1 MANVKKVKEIDITL
15 ISANKDQPRKYFDEE
30 SIKELSESIKSLGII
45 QPITVRQKGFNAYEV
60 VSGERR
66 LRASRLAGLS
76 KIPCIIV
83 SINSEE
89 NDLIALIEN
98 IQREN
103 LNFYEEALSY
113 KKIMSEYGMSQEELA
128 GRIGKK
134 QSTIS
139 NLVRLLNLDEEVL
152 QIIIENN
159 LTQRH
164 ARCLLSLPDSNMRLK
179 AAKEIAK
186 KDLNVK
192 NSELLVERL
201 KQEVVINSSKTNVKN
216 IFNYKI
222 YTNTI
227 KQAYKSIFN
236 TGLECDYKEKDFDD
250 RIEVVI
256 TIPKK

>member
-1 MANVKKVKEIDITL
+1 
-15 ISANKDQPRKYFDEE
+15 
-30 SIKELSESIKSLGII
+30 
-45 QPITVRQKGFNAYEV
+45 
-60 VSGERR
+60 
-66 LRASRLAGLS
+66 
-76 KIPCIIV
+76 
-83 SINSEE
+83 
-89 NDLIALIEN
+89 
-98 IQREN
+98 
-103 LNFYEEALSY
+103 
-113 KKIMSEYGMSQEELA
+113 MSEYGMSQEELA
-128 GRIGKK
+128 SRIGKK

-152 QIIIENN
+152 HIIIENN

-201 KQEVVINSSKTNVKN
+201 KQEIVINSSKTNVKN

>member
-1 MANVKKVKEIDITL
+1 MSDKNINEINIEL
-15 ISANKDQPRKYFDEE
+15 IKANKEQPRKFFDEE
-30 SIKELSESIKSLGII
+30 SINELAESIKSLGII
-45 QPITVRQKGFNAYEV
+45 QPITVREIEDGLYEV

-66 LRASRLAGLS
+66 LRAAKIAGLEN
-76 KIPCIIV
+76 IPCIIAN
-83 SINSEE
+83 INNEE

-98 IQREN
+98 IQRED

-113 KKIMSEYGMSQEELA
+113 KKIMSEYGISQEALSKK
-128 GRIGKK
+128 IGKK

-152 QIIIENN
+152 EIIIKNN

-164 ARCLLSLPDSNMRLK
+164 ARCLLSLPDRKMRVK
-179 AAKEIAK
+179 AAKEMAK

-201 KQEVVINSSKTNVKN
+201 KQEVIVNSSKTNVKN

-236 TGLECDYKEKDFDD
+236 TGLDCDYKEKDYDD

>member
-1 MANVKKVKEIDITL
+1 MANSKKIKEIDIL
-15 ISANKDQPRKYFDEE
+15 QIKANKEQPRKYFDEE
-30 SIKELSESIKSLGII
+30 SINELAESIKSLGLI
-45 QPITVRQKGFNAYEV
+45 QPITVRQIGFSSYEV

-66 LRASRLAGLS
+66 LRAAKVAGLK
-76 KIPCIIV
+76 KIPCIV
-83 SINSEE
+83 VLINNEE

-113 KKIMSEYGMSQEELA
+113 KKIMSEYGISQEELSKK
-128 GRIGKK
+128 IGKK

-152 QIIIENN
+152 EIIIKNN

-164 ARCLLSLPDSNMRLK
+164 ARCLLSLPDRKMRVK
-179 AAKEIAK
+179 AAKEMAK

-192 NSELLVERL
+192 NAEMLVARL
-201 KQEVVINSSKTNVKN
+201 KQEVIVNSSKTNVKN

-236 TGLECDYKEKDFDD
+236 TGLECDYKEKDYDD

>member
-1 MANVKKVKEIDITL
+1 
-15 ISANKDQPRKYFDEE
+15 
-30 SIKELSESIKSLGII
+30 
-45 QPITVRQKGFNAYEV
+45 
-60 VSGERR
+60 
-66 LRASRLAGLS
+66 
-76 KIPCIIV
+76 
-83 SINSEE
+83 
-89 NDLIALIEN
+89 
-98 IQREN
+98 
-103 LNFYEEALSY
+103 
-113 KKIMSEYGMSQEELA
+113 MSEYGISQEALSKK
-128 GRIGKK
+128 IGKK

-152 QIIIENN
+152 EIIIKNN

-164 ARCLLSLPDSNMRLK
+164 ARCLLSLPDRKMRVK
-179 AAKEIAK
+179 AAKEMAK

-201 KQEVVINSSKTNVKN
+201 KQEVIVNSSKTNVKN

-236 TGLECDYKEKDFDD
+236 TGLDCDYKEKDYDD

>member
-1 MANVKKVKEIDITL
+1 ML
-15 ISANKDQPRKYFDEE
+15 FRS
-30 SIKELSESIKSLGII
+30 
-45 QPITVRQKGFNAYEV
+45 
-60 VSGERR
+60 
-66 LRASRLAGLS
+66 
-76 KIPCIIV
+76 IV

-128 GRIGKK
+128 SRIGKK

-152 QIIIENN
+152 HIIIENN

-192 NSELLVERL
+192 NSELLVCL
-201 KQEVVINSSKTNVKN
+201 L
-216 IFNYKI
+216 
-222 YTNTI
+222 YT
-227 KQAYKSIFN
+227 S
-236 TGLECDYKEKDFDD
+236 CP
-250 RIEVVI
+250 
-256 TIPKK
+256 PKLLPAL

>member
-1 MANVKKVKEIDITL
+1 MANVKKVKELDISL

-45 QPITVRQKGFNAYEV
+45 QPITVRQKGYNSYEV

-66 LRASRLAGLS
+66 LRASKLAGLD

-128 GRIGKK
+128 SRIGKK
-134 QSTIS
+134 
-139 NLVRLLNLDEEVL
+139 
-152 QIIIENN
+152 
-159 LTQRH
+159 
-164 ARCLLSLPDSNMRLK
+164 
-179 AAKEIAK
+179 
-186 KDLNVK
+186 
-192 NSELLVERL
+192 
-201 KQEVVINSSKTNVKN
+201 
-216 IFNYKI
+216 
-222 YTNTI
+222 
-227 KQAYKSIFN
+227 
-236 TGLECDYKEKDFDD
+236 
-250 RIEVVI
+250 
-256 TIPKK
+256 

>member
-1 MANVKKVKEIDITL
+1 M
-15 ISANKDQPRKYFDEE
+15 
-30 SIKELSESIKSLGII
+30 
-45 QPITVRQKGFNAYEV
+45 
-60 VSGERR
+60 
-66 LRASRLAGLS
+66 
-76 KIPCIIV
+76 
-83 SINSEE
+83 
-89 NDLIALIEN
+89 
-98 IQREN
+98 
-103 LNFYEEALSY
+103 
-113 KKIMSEYGMSQEELA
+113 
-128 GRIGKK
+128 
-134 QSTIS
+134 
-139 NLVRLLNLDEEVL
+139 VRLLNLDEEVL
-152 QIIIENN
+152 HIIIENN

-201 KQEVVINSSKTNVKN
+201 KQEIVINSSKTNVKN